1 MSAHQVIH
9 GDVARVV
16 VVVVGIGIA
25 ARQIITKQITRDTG
39 VRLVVRRERVVRVV
53 RRKVRCLLFNE
64 RVVYTRVCY

>member
-1 MSAHQVIH
+1 MTAHQVIH

-53 RRKVRCLLFNE
+53 RRKVRCLFLNE
-64 RVVYTRVCY
+64 RVVYTRVC